1 MSRDETKKIGDVRRS
16 QILHASGVGS
26 VVDLPQMSGMVLGL
40 HRWEPPNGK
49 TIVVEDRLL
58 AIVRQQ
64 LGSQVEHLVL
74 PPVPQGDG
82 RDPLAPENL
91 KGVPVVPF
99 PNWLRCPRCELLA
112 RRDSGHFSLEHNPYR
127 ADRTR
132 YVHTQCARGK
142 TASTPARFLVAC
154 EHGHLDDFPWHEY
167 LGCPKG
173 AQCGPLQFQESGV
186 SAEVADLWVVCNGCG
201 KRKSMIEAFGEDRK
215 LPPCTGRHPHLSR
228 EPEAPCGEP
237 VRTMLVGAS
246 NLWFGITSTALSLP
260 TQTGRLEGLV
270 DKHWPVL
277 ATVTGRENLAQLR
290 FLGNLPAF
298 GRWTDDEL
306 WTAVEAKRASE
317 ALPAQAAAD
326 LKVAEWLAFS
336 EPTSAPRSDDFRLIE
351 VAVPGRYAKELEQ
364 VVLVEKLRVVK
375 ALTGFTR
382 IQSPGDFAD
391 PSEIPPGIRVGL
403 TRGEPTW
410 VPSAEVRGEGVFLRL
425 REATLQE
432 YLKLPQLKALR
443 DAFLNAHVR
452 FRRSREIEP
461 ANDHFPD
468 LRYVL
473 LHTLS
478 HLLIRQFAIECGYSA
493 ASLAERIYSR
503 EPDDPEG
510 PMAGI
515 LLYTAAADSEGTLGG
530 LVALGQPRALE
541 RHLTEALRRATLCS
555 SDPLCAEH
563 PPIADARTLHAGA
576 CHACGFASETSCE
589 RGNKFLDRNLVV
601 ATMAERI
608 PPFFPPERYE
618 S

>member
-1 MSRDETKKIGDVRRS
+1 MRRDETKRIGEVRRS

-26 VVDLPQMSGMVLGL
+26 VIDLPQVSGMVLGL

-58 AIVRQQ
+58 AIVRQH
-64 LGSQVEHLVL
+64 LGPQVEHLVL

-91 KGVPVVPF
+91 KGVPVTPF

-112 RRDSGHFSLEHNPYR
+112 RRDSGHFTLEHNPYR
-127 ADRTR
+127 TDRTR

-142 TASTPARFLVAC
+142 TASTPARFVVAC
-154 EHGHLDDFPWHEY
+154 EAGHLDDFPWHEY
-167 LGCPKG
+167 LGCARG

-201 KRKSMIEAFGEDRK
+201 RRKSMIEAFGEDRK

-228 EPEAPCGEP
+228 EPEAPCGNQ

-260 TQTGRLEGLV
+260 THTGRLEGLV

-277 ATVTGRENLAQLR
+277 EKATSREILVVLR
-290 FLGNLPAF
+290 SVGNLPAF
-298 GRWTDDEL
+298 ERWSDDEIL
-306 WTAVEAKRASE
+306 AATEQKRARE
-317 ALPAQAAAD
+317 TAPADAAVD
-326 LKVAEWLAFS
+326 LKVAEWRAFS
-336 EPTSAPRSDDFRLIE
+336 QPASVPRTDDFRLTE
-351 VAVPGRYAKELEQ
+351 VDLPRRYARELEQ

-391 PSEIPPGIRVGL
+391 PSEIPANIRVAL
-403 TRGEPTW
+403 TRGEPSW
-410 VPSAEVRGEGVFLRL
+410 VPAAEVRGEGVFVRL
-425 REATLQE
+425 REATMQE
-432 YLKLPQLKALR
+432 YLGHPKLKALH
-443 DAFLNAHVR
+443 DAFLAAHVR
-452 FRRSREIEP
+452 FRLSREIQP
-461 ANDHFPD
+461 AHAHFPG

-478 HLLIRQFAIECGYSA
+478 HLLIRQFAMECGYSA

-503 EPDDPEG
+503 EPNDPQG

-530 LVALGQPRALE
+530 LVALGRPRELE
-541 RHLTEALRRATLCS
+541 RHLTEALNRATLCS

-563 PPIADARTLHAGA
+563 PPIADARTLHAGS
-576 CHACGFASETSCE
+576 CHACSFASETSCE
-589 RGNKFLDRNLVV
+589 RGNRFLDRNLV
-601 ATMAERI
+601 AETMAQRVPPYFPAESYER
-608 PPFFPPERYE
+608 
-618 S
+618 

>member
-16 QILHASGVGS
+16 QVLHASGVGA
-26 VVDLPQMSGMVLGL
+26 VIDLPQMSGMVLGL

-64 LGSQVEHLVL
+64 LGIQVEHLVL

-127 ADRTR
+127 ADKTR
-132 YVHTQCARGK
+132 YVHSQCARGK
-142 TASTPARFLVAC
+142 TGATPARFLVAC
-154 EHGHLDDFPWHEY
+154 EHGHLDDFPWHDY
-167 LGCPKG
+167 LGCPQG
-173 AQCGPLQFQESGV
+173 ERCGPLQFQESGV

-228 EPEAPCGEP
+228 TPEAPCGEP

-270 DKHWPVL
+270 EKHWTVL

-298 GRWTDDEL
+298 ERWTDDEL
-306 WTAVEAKRASE
+306 WDAVAAKRTREAKPEE
-317 ALPAQAAAD
+317 AAVD
-326 LKVAEWLAFS
+326 LKVAEWRAFS
-336 EPTSAPRSDDFRLIE
+336 QPDSVPRTDDFRLTE
-351 VAVPGRYAKELEQ
+351 VAVPERYGRELEQ

-391 PSEIPPGIRVGL
+391 PSEIPAGIRVPL

-410 VPSAEVRGEGVFLRL
+410 VPAAEVRGEGVFLRL

-432 YLKLPQLKALR
+432 YLRLPQLKALR
-443 DAFLNAHVR
+443 EAFLAAHVR

-461 ANDHFPD
+461 ANDHFPE

-493 ASLAERIYSR
+493 ASLGERIYAR
-503 EPDDPEG
+503 EPDKADG

-601 ATMAERI
+601 ATMAERV